1 MEAKN
6 EINLTE
12 NPLVFHYDKP
22 SFPRNLLTNVT
33 LHQALSPEATKKDDL
48 KDQESK
54 PFIETELQ
62 SGGSSE
68 DGTKVA
74 FNIPEDR

>member
-1 MEAKN
+1 MNDK
-6 EINLTE
+6 INLTE

-22 SFPRNLLTNVT
+22 SFPRNLLTNGA
-33 LHQALSPEATKKDDL
+33 LHQALSPEATKMNDL
-48 KDQESK
+48 KDQENK
-54 PFIETELQ
+54 PFIENELQ

-74 FNIPEDR
+74 FDIPEDR